1 MRILIIDEEFPYPLN
16 TGKRIRSYHLAM
28 NLARWHE
35 VSYLAF
41 GAESSPEFEQMKISN
56 FSPIAVTPPDRG
68 KSGLKFYVK
77 LFLSIFSS
85 QPYIVTSHYAM
96 GYQARFDELIR
107 TGGYDCVL
115 CEWTPYAMYIRGT
128 VGPRKIIS
136 AHNIESSIWRGYKIN
151 ERNPFK
157 RLYIAN
163 QAAKVERF
171 ERRCFKW
178 ADGATAVSE
187 SDARRLRAL
196 GLDYQV
202 EVVEN
207 GVDLDYFHPQ
217 PAKVDENMLV
227 FTGSMDWRPNQD
239 AARYFV
245 KDVLP
250 MIKKHRKGIE
260 VVFVGRNPSR
270 RTSALGRLE
279 GVTITGTVDD
289 VRPFI
294 ARAAAYVVPLRIGG
308 GSRLKIL
315 EAMAMGKPVISTPI
329 GAEGLR
335 VKDRE
340 NIVISEDPR
349 DFAEQVLRVLDDR
362 SFRDR
367 LAENGRRTVEKYYRW
382 EELGRKLSDYIC
394 SVAHKD

>member
-1 MRILIIDEEFPYPLN
+1 M
-16 TGKRIRSYHLAM
+16 
-28 NLARWHE
+28 
-35 VSYLAF
+35 AF
-41 GAESSPEFEQMKISN
+41 GDESSPEFEQMKRSN
-56 FSPIAVTPPDRG
+56 LSPIGVPPPDRR
-68 KSGLKFYVK
+68 KSGLKFYAR
-77 LFLSIFSS
+77 LFLNIFSS
-85 QPYIVTSHYAM
+85 LPYIVTSHYAT
-96 GYQARFDELIR
+96 GYQARFDELIG
-107 TGGYDCVL
+107 TGAYDCVL
-115 CEWTPYAMYIRGT
+115 CEWTPYVNYIRGT

-151 ERNPFK
+151 ERNPLK

-163 QAAKVERF
+163 QAAKVGRF

-187 SDARRLRAL
+187 SDASKLQAL
-196 GLDYQV
+196 GLGYRV

-207 GVDLDYFHPQ
+207 GVDLDYFRPQ
-217 PAKVDENMLV
+217 QAKVEENMLV

-245 KDVLP
+245 KDILP
-250 MIKKHRKGIE
+250 MIKRRRKGIE

-270 RTSALGRLE
+270 KTSALGRVE

-340 NIVISEDPR
+340 NIVISEHPR
-349 DFAEQVLRVLDDR
+349 DFAEQVLRVLDDK
-362 SFRDR
+362 SYRDR
-367 LAENGRRTVEKYYRW
+367 LAENGRRTIEKYYRW
-382 EELGRKLSDYIC
+382 EGLGRKLSDYIC
-394 SVAHKD
+394 SVAYKD